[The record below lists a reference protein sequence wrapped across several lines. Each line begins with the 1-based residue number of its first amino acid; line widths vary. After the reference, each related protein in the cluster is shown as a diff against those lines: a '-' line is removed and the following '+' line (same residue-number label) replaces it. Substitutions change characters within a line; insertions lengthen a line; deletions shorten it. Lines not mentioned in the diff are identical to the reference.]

1 MGAININITSRLLQV
16 RPQKKGPVEV
26 TRRHSTGSSWVGTE
40 TNPAPLFIY
49 ETAVGNM
56 DRSLYHYIM
65 MKGSIHMEDEFVTI
79 YIDSKYIKQK

>member
-1 MGAININITSRLLQV
+1 MGAININTTSRLLQV

-26 TRRHSTGSSWVGTE
+26 TRRHSIGSSGVGTE

-56 DRSLYHYIM
+56 DP
-65 MKGSIHMEDEFVTI
+65 FVFQKD
-79 YIDSKYIKQK
+79 YKQLLLCLFV